1 MTGKDNRPKD
11 AHGWTLE
18 GDRYIGPHK
27 YIRPAKA
34 QPKVNEIKDRITEDK
49 RDENKDAQKRDA

>member
-1 MTGKDNRPKD
+1 MTGKDIRPKD
-11 AHGWTLE
+11 AYGWTLE

-34 QPKVNEIKDRITEDK
+34 QPKVNENQGSDNGGQTG
-49 RDENKDAQKRDA
+49 

>member
-1 MTGKDNRPKD
+1 MTGKDIRPKD
-11 AHGWTLE
+11 AYGWTLE

-49 RDENKDAQKRDA
+49 RDENGDA

>member
-1 MTGKDNRPKD
+1 MTGKDTRPKD

-27 YIRPAKA
+27 YIRPMKT
-34 QPKVNEIKDRITEDK
+34 NDNKDRSTEDK
-49 RDENKDAQKRDA
+49 RDENEDAQKRDA